1 MADNYCYNCFAMRA
15 GGGPCPHCGY
25 APEWDKD
32 RHPNA
37 LPHGSVLAGRYVI
50 GRVLGQ
56 GGFGITYVALE
67 RATNQ
72 KRAIKEYLPASM
84 AHRMQGTA
92 LVSASGQSGED
103 SFRYGLERFLEEA
116 EVLAKFSGVP
126 NIAAVRS
133 FFQENGTAYFVM
145 DYVEG
150 ISFKT
155 YLRNHGGRVS
165 WQEAVNILRP
175 VMKALGTIHQAGVIH
190 RDVALDNI
198 YIAGDGSVKLLDFG
212 SARYSLGDR
221 SRTLDVVLR
230 PGYAPR
236 EQYRS
241 RSRQGPFTDV
251 YSLAACFYA
260 AITGYLPPESLER
273 EEMDRMAPISQYGVQ
288 IPRELERTIH
298 KGLAVKAENRF
309 QTMEEFLNAVENGTS
324 EAFVPSTPKRSPPD
338 SLTEPVPSPEPDQTP
353 VSRPSTGPQQALVI
367 TCIALCAV
375 GGAAALGLLYAGS
388 VLGLLAAVF
397 AIAAGTAA
405 AVTARRQ
412 TGSRGEPLYRDA
424 CAAYGTGDYQ
434 TAVRLFQQA
443 ARAGDSRAK
452 YCLGECFR
460 WGNGVPQSME
470 AAFKWYLAAARDGNE
485 DAYYSVGCCYYAGD
499 GVAADRTEAVR
510 WLERAAAS
518 QSGAA
523 AAARRMLDAL
533 RIPGK

>member
-1 MADNYCYNCFAMRA
+1 MADNYCYNCFVMRA

-25 APEWDKD
+25 DPEWDKTK
-32 RHPNA
+32 HPNA
-37 LPHGSVLAGRYVI
+37 LPYGSVLAGRYVI

-72 KRAIKEYLPASM
+72 KRAIKEYLPTFM
-84 AHRMQGTA
+84 AYRMQGTA
-92 LVSASGQSGED
+92 LVAANAQDGEA

-126 NIAAVRS
+126 SIAAVRS

-165 WQEAVNILRP
+165 WQEVVDFLRP
-175 VMKALGTIHQAGVIH
+175 VMKALGTVHQAGVIH

-212 SARYSLGDR
+212 AARYSLGDR

-273 EEMDRMAPISQYGVQ
+273 EEQDRMAPVSHYGIK
-288 IPRELERTIH
+288 IPLELERAIN
-298 KGLAVKAENRF
+298 KGLAVRAENRF
-309 QTMEEFLNAVENGTS
+309 QSMEEFLEVVERVAS
-324 EAFVPSTPKRSPPD
+324 EPFAPD
-338 SLTEPVPSPEPDQTP
+338 SLTESVPSPEPDRT
-353 VSRPSTGPQQALVI
+353 SASQASDGVRRALII
-367 TCIALCAV
+367 TCIVLCV
-375 GGAAALGLLYAGS
+375 GGGAAALGLLFAGS
-388 VLGLLAAVF
+388 VLGLLAAVI
-397 AIAAGTAA
+397 AIAAGTAV
-405 AVTARRQ
+405 AVLARGPTSDRREV
-412 TGSRGEPLYRDA
+412 SYREA
-424 CAAYGTGDYQ
+424 CAAYGAGNYQ

-443 ARAGDSRAK
+443 ARAGDNRAK

-485 DAYYSVGCCYYAGD
+485 DAYYSVGCCYYSGD

-510 WLERAAAS
+510 WLERAATS

-533 RIPGK
+533 RVPGK

>member
-1 MADNYCYNCFAMRA
+1 MAGNYCYNCFAMRA
-15 GGGPCPHCGY
+15 GEGLCPHCGY
-25 APEWDKD
+25 DPEWDKN

-67 RATNQ
+67 RSTNQ
-72 KRAIKEYLPASM
+72 KRAVKEYLPASA
-84 AHRMQGTA
+84 AHRMQGTS
-92 LVSASGQSGED
+92 LVTANAGGGEA
-103 SFRYGLERFLEEA
+103 SFRYGMERFLEEA

-133 FFQENGTAYFVM
+133 FFQENGTAYFIM

-175 VMKALGTIHQAGVIH
+175 VMKALGTVHQAGIIH

-198 YIAGDGSVKLLDFG
+198 YIAGDGGVKLLDFG

-221 SRTLDVVLR
+221 SKTLDVVLR

-273 EEMDRMAPISQYGVQ
+273 EERDELASISRYGIQ
-288 IPRELERTIH
+288 LPLKLESAIY

-309 QTMEEFLNAVENGTS
+309 QTMEEFLKAIDPGTVESSASSAPN
-324 EAFVPSTPKRSPPD
+324 RSLPD
-338 SLTEPVPSPEPDQTP
+338 SLAGSAPGFEPDRTSP
-353 VSRPSTGPQQALVI
+353 AVSRRMPVVI
-367 TCIALCAV
+367 CIALCAV
-375 GGAAALGLLYAGS
+375 GGAAAFWLLFSGSLLGI
-388 VLGLLAAVF
+388 LAA
-397 AIAAGTAA
+397 AIAAASGAA
-405 AVTARRQ
+405 AVVLTRRQ
-412 TGSRGEPLYRDA
+412 TGDRGEPLYREA
-424 CAAYGTGDYQ
+424 CAAYGTGNYQ
-434 TAVRLFQQA
+434 TAVQLFQQA
-443 ARAGDSRAK
+443 ARAGNNRAK
-452 YCLGECFR
+452 FCLGECFR

-499 GVAADRTEAVR
+499 GVAADRTESVR
-510 WLERAAAS
+510 WLEKAAAS
-518 QSGAA
+518 HSGAA
-523 AAARRMLDAL
+523 AAARRMLEAL
-533 RIPGK
+533 RTPGK

>member
-1 MADNYCYNCFAMRA
+1 MAGNYCYNCFVMRA
-15 GGGPCPHCGY
+15 GGGICPHCGY
-25 APEWDKD
+25 DPEWDKNK
-32 RHPNA
+32 HPNA
-37 LPHGSVLAGRYVI
+37 LPHGSVLAGRYVV

-56 GGFGITYVALE
+56 GGFGVTYIALE
-67 RATNQ
+67 RSTNQ
-72 KRAIKEYLPASM
+72 KKAIKEYLPTSM
-84 AHRMQGTA
+84 AHRMPGTA
-92 LVSASGQSGED
+92 LVTANSQEGEA
-103 SFRYGLERFLEEA
+103 SFRYGLKCFLEEA

-133 FFQENGTAYFVM
+133 FFQENGTAYFAM

-175 VMKALGTIHQAGVIH
+175 VMKALGTVHQAGIVH

-198 YIAGDGSVKLLDFG
+198 YIAGDGGVKLLDFG
-212 SARYSLGDR
+212 AARYSLGDR
-221 SRTLDVVLR
+221 SKTLDVVLR

-273 EEMDRMAPISQYGVQ
+273 DELDRMVPISQYGVQ
-288 IPRELERTIH
+288 IPPELERTIH

-309 QTMEEFLNAVENGTS
+309 QTMEEFLYAVERGTS
-324 EAFVPSTPKRSPPD
+324 EEFTSD
-338 SLTEPVPSPEPDQTP
+338 SLTESAPGSETDRTPAFQVSAGSRQVPVI
-353 VSRPSTGPQQALVI
+353 A
-367 TCIALCAV
+367 CIALCAV
-375 GGAAALGLLYAGS
+375 GGAVALGLLFAGS
-388 VLGLLAAVF
+388 VLG
-397 AIAAGTAA
+397 IPAA
-405 AVTARRQ
+405 AVAIATGTSAAVLARRQ
-412 TGSRGEPLYRDA
+412 EGNRAEPLYREA
-424 CAAYGTGDYQ
+424 CAAYGTGNYE
-434 TAVRLFQQA
+434 TAVRLFQQS

-499 GVAADRTEAVR
+499 GVAADSAEAVR

-518 QSGAA
+518 RSGAA
-523 AAARRMLDAL
+523 AAARRMLEACG
-533 RIPGK
+533 RSANK